1 VERQGYWT
9 QGQGYATPST
19 KGRQAT
25 LKRLCYK
32 RDYIQGVMIESY
44 GVAGWSL
51 VSRIVSSALKAGAIR
66 FNCGKLRVSCVK
78 WLAASRVQS
87 RSLGA

>member
-1 VERQGYWT
+1 
-9 QGQGYATPST
+9 
-19 KGRQAT
+19 
-25 LKRLCYK
+25 
-32 RDYIQGVMIESY
+32 MIESY